1 MATAPVPPYKPTPP
15 TPPVVPGSSAAH
27 PAQPSQAAAATEA
40 SAAAGGSLQKF
51 EDLGKAFQGQTAQPL
66 SPAANTALPQET
78 SPKAG
83 QAALPVPAATPGTA
97 TEQTAAQTIQPA
109 KKLPDPSSTGA
120 LYSWCLALVVIAALV
135 LTGLHFFKSNRVK
148 APQEVAKKGKSPQPA
163 AGMDIT
169 TASQDAP
176 AKPKSSFEIRV

>member
-27 PAQPSQAAAATEA
+27 PAQPSQAAP
-40 SAAAGGSLQKF
+40 AAGANSPAAGSLQKF
-51 EDLGKAFQGQTAQPL
+51 EDLGKAFQGQTAQP
-66 SPAANTALPQET
+66 PAAANTALPQKEA

-83 QAALPVPAATPGTA
+83 QATLPVPAATTGTE
-97 TEQTAAQTIQPA
+97 TEQTAAQTIQPG
-109 KKLPDPSSTGA
+109 KTLPDPNSTDT

-135 LTGLHFFKSNRVK
+135 LTGLHFFKTNRVK
-148 APQEVAKKGKSPQPA
+148 APREAVKKAQSPQPI

>member
-27 PAQPSQAAAATEA
+27 PAQPSQAAP
-40 SAAAGGSLQKF
+40 AAGTSSPAADSLQKF
-51 EDLGKAFQGQTAQPL
+51 EDLGKAFQGQTAQPP

-83 QAALPVPAATPGTA
+83 QAALPLPAATPGTE

-109 KKLPDPSSTGA
+109 KKLPDPSSTGT

-135 LTGLHFFKSNRVK
+135 LTGLHFFKTNWVK
-148 APQEVAKKGKSPQPA
+148 APRETVKKAKLPQPA
-163 AGMDIT
+163 TGMDIT